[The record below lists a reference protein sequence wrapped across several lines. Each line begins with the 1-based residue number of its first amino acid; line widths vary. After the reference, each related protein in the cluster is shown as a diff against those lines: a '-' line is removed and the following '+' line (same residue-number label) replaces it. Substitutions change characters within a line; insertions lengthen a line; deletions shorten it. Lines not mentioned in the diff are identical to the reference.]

1 MYKEINIE
9 KLKVLEKDLLD
20 TVAEIKAITTVK
32 DVVFVKEKKNIFS
45 LRYLLI
51 EAVEAM
57 ANICNHILSRMT
69 GQVPKGYPDCF
80 EKLSDA
86 QIIKKE
92 LADKL
97 KKIASLRNII
107 IHKYWQIDDL
117 KVFISAKENIDD
129 FEEFLRQINEF
140 ILKSSK

>member
-1 MYKEINIE
+1 MYGEINRE
-9 KLKVLEKDLLD
+9 KINTLEKDLLD
-20 TVAEIKAITTVK
+20 TVSEIKSITAMEDKVFIK
-32 DVVFVKEKKNIFS
+32 DLKYIYS

-57 ANICNHILSRMT
+57 ANICNHILARVA

-86 QIIKKE
+86 KIITRE
-92 LADKL
+92 LGDKL
-97 KKIASLRNII
+97 KKAASLRNVI
-107 IHKYWQIDDL
+107 IHKYWQIDDN
-117 KVFISAKENIDD
+117 KIFQSAKENISD

-140 ILKSSK
+140 IKRSIE